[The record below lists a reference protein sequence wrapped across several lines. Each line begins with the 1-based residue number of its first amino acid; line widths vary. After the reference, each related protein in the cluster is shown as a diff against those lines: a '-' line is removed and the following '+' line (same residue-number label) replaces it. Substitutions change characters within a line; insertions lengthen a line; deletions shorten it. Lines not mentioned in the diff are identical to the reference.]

1 MTLTGM
7 ETWAIIA
14 PILAAE
20 MVTKHDI
27 ATDAYITTFHAL
39 KMYDKPKPE
48 ITVNDALRI
57 ISDYL
62 NRNGGKALAV
72 TYKENEVQLSI
83 GSKRTLMAEQNK
95 EAEQNG

>member
-14 PILAAE
+14 PVLAAE

-39 KMYDKPKPE
+39 KEYDERRKGKRK
-48 ITVNDALRI
+48 DA
-57 ISDYL
+57 
-62 NRNGGKALAV
+62 
-72 TYKENEVQLSI
+72 
-83 GSKRTLMAEQNK
+83 
-95 EAEQNG
+95 

>member
-14 PILAAE
+14 PVLAAE

-39 KMYDKPKPE
+39 KEYDERRKEARKE
-48 ITVNDALRI
+48 CT
-57 ISDYL
+57 
-62 NRNGGKALAV
+62 NRNL
-72 TYKENEVQLSI
+72 
-83 GSKRTLMAEQNK
+83 
-95 EAEQNG
+95 

>member
-39 KMYDKPKPE
+39 KEYDERRKE
-48 ITVNDALRI
+48 TRND
-57 ISDYL
+57 D
-62 NRNGGKALAV
+62 
-72 TYKENEVQLSI
+72 
-83 GSKRTLMAEQNK
+83 
-95 EAEQNG
+95 